1 MRHLGWALA
10 FVFVVSS
17 CGPRAQMPPEQRR
30 ECRRLRAQTAM
41 AGVGLTVGLVVV
53 ATAVIVVAAATRGRV
68 GSGRSRSGS
77 SAGSRRRSAR
87 RAHRRAVCRELPYA
101 APSVEPGDQ
110 TVAAPSVDSTVS
122 NAVATGSVATASGA
136 NDAVATTSVDPA
148 VSGGTE
154 TSTGR
159 PPSDARLTEVLGM
172 LDRDLRGCFTSPEG
186 LVELDLAIDGDTGRV
201 ARFDV
206 LEVEASEAERAC
218 VGRQLARARFEPFD
232 GELRVTTKLDLAW
245 LPPPPP

>member
-1 MRHLGWALA
+1 
-10 FVFVVSS
+10 
-17 CGPRAQMPPEQRR
+17 
-30 ECRRLRAQTAM
+30 M

-101 APSVEPGDQ
+101 APNVEPGDA
-110 TVAAPSVDSTVS
+110 TVSPSSVDSTVS
-122 NAVATGSVATASGA
+122 DAVTNDTGANGTGA
-136 NDAVATTSVDPA
+136 NDTGASTSVDPA

-159 PPSDARLTEVLGM
+159 PPSDAQLSAVLGM
-172 LDRDLRGCFTSPEG
+172 LDRDLRGCFVSPEG

-206 LEVEASEAERAC
+206 LEIEASETERAC
-218 VGRQLARARFEPFD
+218 VGRQLARARFAPFD